1 MKVRLFFAAAASVVT
16 ALAFAGVASAGLNVV
31 YVFNGHGGYS
41 ADGLGQNGGGGSIQ
55 AEVPA
60 GSTVEKAF
68 LLGTYFG
75 ASSST
80 SDAQRLIDFDGT
92 NVQLVQIS
100 SIVCA
105 GCGFLKTAEADVT
118 AQVAAKVGAG
128 GGITNFTVN
137 NDPVGLDGVSL
148 VVVYSNAALPE
159 STVAVLDGSSQPGGD
174 TTTFNFAAPLDKTI
188 PGFSATMSLG
198 SGFSFQGGSG
208 PGTHVCAPF
217 QFSTVDVNGARLTSC
232 AGNYDDGQGNDGGLI
247 TVGGV
252 GDLTDNPV
260 NPNIQAGVDDELY
273 NIAGFLHQGDT
284 SAVLQTANPS
294 NNDNLFLAVIDIT
307 AKATVNDPAITATG
321 KSINAT
327 EGAPFSG
334 VVASFTDPDTAAT
347 AAEYSAT
354 IDWGDGTPLSIG
366 TISGPTGGPFNVS
379 GSHTYLEEGS
389 YTITVVITDKDT
401 ASNTATAESHA
412 TVADA
417 PLTGSCTDS
426 TSLMVFNGVVQTFSD
441 ADPNVT
447 VTDYSAT
454 INWGDSSS
462 SPGTIAPSGAQFTVS
477 GTHVY
482 AATGSYTITTTT
494 SDVGG
499 SQTTTACKVLVGSF
513 AAGGGSFVIGNLN
526 SSVGTNVT
534 FWGAQWW
541 KLNSLTGGAAPA
553 AFKGFAKD
561 PASPSC
567 GSGWSTDP
575 GNSAP
580 PPAGPLPPFM
590 AVIVS
595 SSISKSGST
604 ISGNSPHIVIVQTNP
619 GYDANPGH
627 AGTGKVV
634 ATLC

>member
-1 MKVRLFFAAAASVVT
+1 MRVRLFFAAAASAVT

-75 ASSST
+75 AGSST

-105 GCGFLKTAEADVT
+105 SCGFLKTAEAEVT
-118 AQVAAKVGAG
+118 AQVATKVGSG

-137 NDPVGLDGVSL
+137 NDPTGLDGVAL
-148 VVVYSNAALPE
+148 VVVYSNATLPE

-174 TTTFNFAAPLDKTI
+174 TTTFNFASPLDKTI

-208 PGTHVCAPF
+208 PGTHVCAPS

-252 GDLTDNPV
+252 GDLTDNPI

-273 NIAGFLHQGDT
+273 DIAGFLHQGDT

-307 AKATVNDPAITATG
+307 AKATVNDPAISATG

-327 EGAPFSG
+327 EGALFSG
-334 VVASFTDPDTAAT
+334 VVASFTDPDPAAT

-354 IDWGDGTPLSIG
+354 IDWGDGTPLSSG

-389 YTITVVITDKDT
+389 YTITVMITDVDN
-401 ASNTATAESHA
+401 ASNTATAESQA

-441 ADPNVT
+441 ADPNGT

-454 INWGDSSS
+454 INWGDASS
-462 SPGTIAPSGAQFTVS
+462 SPGTIAPSGSQFTVS

-499 SQTTTACKVLVGSF
+499 SQTTTACKVLIGSF

-526 SSVGTNVT
+526 SAVGTNVT

-541 KLNSLTGGAAPA
+541 KLNSLSGGAAPA

-580 PPAGPLPPFM
+580 PPPGPLPAFM